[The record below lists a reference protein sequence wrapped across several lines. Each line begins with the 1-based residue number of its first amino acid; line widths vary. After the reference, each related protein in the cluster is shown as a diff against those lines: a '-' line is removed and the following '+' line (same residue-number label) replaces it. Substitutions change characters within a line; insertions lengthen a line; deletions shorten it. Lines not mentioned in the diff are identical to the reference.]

1 MAVYCDY
8 DNDSN
13 ANANDEPEP
22 KCDNNSNASNSPRSN
37 NNVLFDSKDNRSN
50 NSTADK
56 DIDKYYYLDSNY
68 NSNRIDITMTEDIDK
83 CYITKLNKSRE
94 PL

>member
-1 MAVYCDY
+1 MAAYCDY

-50 NSTADK
+50 NSTTIK
-56 DIDKYYYLDSNY
+56 DINRYNYLDSSY
-68 NSNRIDITMTEDIDK
+68 NSNRIDITIIENIDK
-83 CYITKLNKSRE
+83 YYITKLNEYK
-94 PL
+94 